1 MCVIDEQSGG
11 CKELVNLLSRKK
23 KTHLSS
29 HLHNAKTGLNAT
41 DAKRELL
48 MLHMLRESHNRCI
61 CQEKVSKCPL
71 KLKIMFLLFMDVHFL
86 PHIIQVRD
94 APV

>member
-71 KLKIMFLLFMDVHFL
+71 KLKNYVFIVHGCAFSATHN
-86 PHIIQVRD
+86 PD
-94 APV
+94 